1 LGYNKKIILLK
12 KSVRL
17 AYLVKIVKK
26 NKKKPSWYYPLIIII
41 GIYTGAAVSMLSK
54 L

>member
-1 LGYNKKIILLK
+1 LGYYEKIKLLK

-17 AYLVKIVKK
+17 NNLVKIMKK

-41 GIYTGAAVSMLSK
+41 GIYTGAAVSMLSR